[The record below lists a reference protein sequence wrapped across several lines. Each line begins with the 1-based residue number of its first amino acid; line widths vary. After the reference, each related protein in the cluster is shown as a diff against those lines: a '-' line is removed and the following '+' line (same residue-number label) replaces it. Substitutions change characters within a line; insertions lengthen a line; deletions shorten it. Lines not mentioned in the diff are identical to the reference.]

1 MDVFICPAG
10 PCAGIPHEFPIWWG
24 YFSIFNLLDYPSII
38 MPIKDFKINGEQ
50 DPKDLK
56 YQPKDNPFDR
66 PSFEICKCLIIS
78 HG

>member
-1 MDVFICPAG
+1 
-10 PCAGIPHEFPIWWG
+10 
-24 YFSIFNLLDYPSII
+24 